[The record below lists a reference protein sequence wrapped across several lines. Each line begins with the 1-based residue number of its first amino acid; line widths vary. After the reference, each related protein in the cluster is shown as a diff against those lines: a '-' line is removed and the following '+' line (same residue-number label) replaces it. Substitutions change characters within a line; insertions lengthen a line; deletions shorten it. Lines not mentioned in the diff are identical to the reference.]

1 MTSRQSLSK
10 SSSSSDTSSKR
21 MLSDPEKGSSLFL
34 FLIALVV
41 LLGAAKLGLGTVG
54 NPGPGFLPFL
64 AAGVLGLC
72 SGAHFLANR
81 VLTAQR
87 SGGAMAKL
95 WAGAKWRKV
104 IYVVLTLI
112 AYSIFFEDVGFIVC
126 TFFLMM
132 FLLMVMGVKHW
143 YTVPIGGV
151 LITFITYVAFEKIL
165 MTGFPRGILGF

>member
-1 MTSRQSLSK
+1 
-10 SSSSSDTSSKR
+10 

-34 FLIALVV
+34 FLVALAV
-41 LLGAAKLGLGTVG
+41 LLGSTKLGLGTVG

-64 AAGVLGLC
+64 AAVVLAFC
-72 SGAHFLANR
+72 SGIYFLSR
-81 VLTAQR
+81 VMLTVQR
-87 SGGAMAKL
+87 SHDPLARP
-95 WAGAKWRKV
+95 WAGTKWRKV

-132 FLLMVMGVKHW
+132 FLLMVMEVKHW

-151 LITFITYVAFEKIL
+151 LITFITYMAFEKIL